1 MNLSAHFTLEELT
14 TTEVRRF
21 LAEQAKPPPEVLENL
36 ERLADRLEIVRAL
49 LGHRPVR
56 IHSGWRCPGL
66 NRAVGGAKASAHL
79 VGLAAD
85 FTCRSFGPP
94 LAICRQLV
102 AESLVFDQ
110 LIEEGT
116 WVHVSFDP
124 RMRGQVLSKAG
135 DGALRR
141 GLP

>member
-1 MNLSAHFTLEELT
+1 MKLSEHFTLEELT

-36 ERLADRLEIVRAL
+36 DRLADRLEVVRAL
-49 LGHRPVR
+49 LGHLPVR
-56 IHSGWRCPGL
+56 INSGWRCPGL

-85 FTCRSFGPP
+85 FTCRSFDPP
-94 LAICRQLV
+94 RAICRHLV
-102 AESLVFDQ
+102 EEGLVFDQ

-124 RMRGQVLSKAG
+124 RLRGQVFSKAG

-141 GLP
+141 GLA